1 VYFRLPIADCRFGL
15 NRFFLPEGHIKI
27 GNWQSEIGNIKK
39 PEPSLDLMVR
49 VW

>member
-1 VYFRLPIADCRFGL
+1 LPIADL
-15 NRFFLPEGHIKI
+15 ALTDFFAGGHIKI